1 MANFIRRYFILSTA
15 IANASYLPLYLWIF
29 VKCVHDMFAYWF
41 SVSPSNYILVFSM
54 WCSQI
59 VVIHGTV
66 ISSFPT
72 FMPPFFSPA
81 YFSFNK
87 PAFCHF
93 FHRFSYLL
101 QAHLSSFIEVFIF
114 NFMLHSSHFFKMF
127 TATFW
132 MTIADTFNVVLHVFL
147 SILRLVFYM
156 SENIICH
163 WMIWVS
169 MSLGELQRAGGVQ
182 LSQPPYELCHR
193 STVSCQQGTTHT
205 ICTMLLPLH
214 PQAYPTLPPSL
225 PAHSSEEVILFHQKM
240 NSFFSKYVLCT
251 PSVTIISKIS

>member
-1 MANFIRRYFILSTA
+1 
-15 IANASYLPLYLWIF
+15 
-29 VKCVHDMFAYWF
+29 
-41 SVSPSNYILVFSM
+41 
-54 WCSQI
+54 
-59 VVIHGTV
+59 
-66 ISSFPT
+66 
-72 FMPPFFSPA
+72 
-81 YFSFNK
+81 
-87 PAFCHF
+87 
-93 FHRFSYLL
+93 
-101 QAHLSSFIEVFIF
+101 
-114 NFMLHSSHFFKMF
+114 
-127 TATFW
+127 

-225 PAHSSEEVILFHQKM
+225 PTHSSEEVILFHQKM

-251 PSVTIISKIS
+251 PSVTITSRISQHPFRLPSTGILTELDWFSVVITYLFKFTSYSCPILLKIKLEFCLFWSYW